1 MRHGIYSTYTNQ
13 KCRCGPSPAD
23 RLACQTW
30 REQAACAGMCPDV
43 FFPVAESRSTQEMV
57 WGHERALTI
66 CHACQVT
73 DACLAYALDHDE
85 DHGVWGATTPD
96 DRDALRRL
104 RRRRGEVAS

>member
-30 REQAACAGMCPDV
+30 RENAACKGMCPDV
-43 FFPVAESRSTQEMV
+43 FFPVSRSQQEAA
-57 WGHERALTI
+57 WAKERAVQV
-66 CHACQVT
+66 CQACQVT
-73 DACLAYALDHDE
+73 DACLAYSLDNDE
-85 DHGVWGATTPD
+85 TYGVWGGSTPD